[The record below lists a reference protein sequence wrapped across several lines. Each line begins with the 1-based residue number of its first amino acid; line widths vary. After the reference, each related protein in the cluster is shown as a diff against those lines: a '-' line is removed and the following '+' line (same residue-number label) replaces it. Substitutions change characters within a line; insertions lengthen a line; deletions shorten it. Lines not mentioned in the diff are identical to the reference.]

1 MIKFTKKIY
10 RSFSSYTNVQLF
22 SIGRN
27 KKKAGAALVITITSV
42 NIFSED
48 Y

>member
-1 MIKFTKKIY
+1 MFNCFQSVEI
-10 RSFSSYTNVQLF
+10 
-22 SIGRN
+22 

-48 Y
+48 YKKNNCLLIPSSFN